1 MVTAATDR
9 AGVLVPG
16 GGYSADGP
24 PLMYAGLAVRR
35 RGGQVM
41 SAVELFLDQV
51 VWPQGPVTVG

>member
-1 MVTAATDR
+1 
-9 AGVLVPG
+9 
-16 GGYSADGP
+16 
-24 PLMYAGLAVRR
+24 MYAGLAVRR